1 MGHIQ
6 ARIRVANPKEP
17 HRFTELELVVNTG
30 ATYTWI
36 KRERLET
43 LGITP
48 QRRRTFRTISGQLID
63 RDIGE
68 ALITCLGETA
78 TRIVVF
84 AEKEDFEV
92 VGVDTL
98 EGLGLEVDPITRQL
112 RKVEALLALYIRS
125 ALLRGE

>member
-1 MGHIQ
+1 
-6 ARIRVANPKEP
+6 
-17 HRFTELELVVNTG
+17 
-30 ATYTWI
+30 
-36 KRERLET
+36 
-43 LGITP
+43 
-48 QRRRTFRTISGQLID
+48 
-63 RDIGE
+63 
-68 ALITCLGETA
+68 
-78 TRIVVF
+78 VF